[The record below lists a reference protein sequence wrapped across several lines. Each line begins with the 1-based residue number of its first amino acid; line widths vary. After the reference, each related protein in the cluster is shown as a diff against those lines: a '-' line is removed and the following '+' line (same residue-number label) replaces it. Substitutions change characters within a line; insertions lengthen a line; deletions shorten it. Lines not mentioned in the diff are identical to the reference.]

1 MKVKITKEIRAV
13 VLAGQIIDTTP
24 AQASIL
30 LKMNACQIV
39 EDEPIK
45 KPTAKKK
52 TTKKE

>member
-30 LKMNACQIV
+30 LKMGACQIV
-39 EDEPIK
+39 EDEPTK

-52 TTKKE
+52 ATKKD

>member
-30 LKMNACQIV
+30 LKMNACQLV
-39 EDEPIK
+39 EDEPK

-52 TTKKE
+52 ATKKD